1 MPVTVIRI
9 KAAAKI
15 WPPLNNQSRESEDR
29 HHPGTI
35 RRAQG
40 QRVQRTARNL
50 YQLRVAPPFGGNPA
64 REAGS
69 GPHPPVRSLAMKLK
83 RNPEDFIVTEINS
96 REPTT
101 GSFALYRLSK
111 RSIGT
116 LEALQIAQRSW
127 NVAPKSVD
135 HAGLKDRHADTQQLI
150 TIRNGPKAR
159 FEQELFLLEYL
170 GQTPTPI
177 EAADIVG
184 NEFEIV
190 LRSLPIDAATEIE
203 SRAAK
208 VGTLGYPN
216 YFDQQ
221 RFGSLGPSLEF
232 VAAKWCQKDYE
243 RATWLALAEYNS
255 HDDAEER
262 EQKQLLRDNWG
273 EWIECKQL
281 LNRSHRRSVVTYLC
295 DHPDKFRKAFAL
307 INEDLRGIYLSAFQS
322 AVWNRMLGITLD
334 DAAPDGPVAERI
346 AIGDASLPFGSSPNV
361 TAEMQLQLPSARCK
375 GLDEK
380 TRALCDAALQP
391 YGMTLPDMKISFPR
405 DRWFSRAQRNCLIR
419 PDNLTA
425 ATSDDEDYPG
435 RQKVSLSFSLPR
447 GCYATMLVKSL
458 TGDTEGDRDK
468 NED

>member
-1 MPVTVIRI
+1 
-9 KAAAKI
+9 
-15 WPPLNNQSRESEDR
+15 
-29 HHPGTI
+29 
-35 RRAQG
+35 
-40 QRVQRTARNL
+40 
-50 YQLRVAPPFGGNPA
+50 
-64 REAGS
+64 
-69 GPHPPVRSLAMKLK
+69 MKLK

-127 NVAPKSVD
+127 NIAPKSVD

-150 TIRNGPKAR
+150 TIRNGPRAD

-170 GQTPTPI
+170 GQTPTPV

-184 NEFEIV
+184 NGFEIV
-190 LRSLPIDAATEIE
+190 LRSLSEDAAAEIE
-203 SRAAK
+203 SRAAS
-208 VGTLGYPN
+208 VSTVGYPN

-243 RATWLALAEYNS
+243 RATWLALAEYNN

-273 EWIECKQL
+273 EWIECKKL
-281 LNRSHRRSVVTYLC
+281 LSRSHRRSVITYLC

-334 DAAPDGPVAERI
+334 AAVADGAPVLDRI
-346 AIGDASLPFGSSPNV
+346 AIGDASLPFGVPANM
-361 TAEMQLQLPSARCK
+361 TAGKQLQLPSARCK
-375 GLDEK
+375 GLNAES
-380 TRALCDAALQP
+380 RALCDAALQP
-391 YGMTLPDMKISFPR
+391 YGMTLPEMKISFPR
-405 DRWFSRAQRNCLIR
+405 DRWFSGAQRNCVIK
-419 PDNLTA
+419 PDDLTA
-425 ATSDDEDYPG
+425 ATADDEDYPG
-435 RQKVSLSFSLPR
+435 RQKVSLSFLLPR

-458 TGDTEGDRDK
+458 TGDKEA
-468 NED
+468 